1 MGSEDRASERGRGR
15 GEETDLVPTDDHAWF
30 VAVHVE
36 YDLVR
41 ICLAEYP
48 VVRLSSVRE
57 SEREEWD
64 VPVLEGEVE
73 EGIR

>member
-1 MGSEDRASERGRGR
+1 M
-15 GEETDLVPTDDHAWF
+15 VPTDDHARF
-30 VAVHVE
+30 VAVQVE

-48 VVRLSSVRE
+48 VVRFSSVRE
-57 SEREEWD
+57 SEIEGWD